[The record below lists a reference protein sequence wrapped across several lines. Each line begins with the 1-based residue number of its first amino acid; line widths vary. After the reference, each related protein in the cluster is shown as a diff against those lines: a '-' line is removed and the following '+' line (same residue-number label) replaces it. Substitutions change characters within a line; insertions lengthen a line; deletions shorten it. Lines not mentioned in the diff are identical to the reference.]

1 MLNTLDADETLFIAS
16 VAVTVKELSPSDNSE
31 LGVIENI
38 PVVASAVV
46 VPRDT
51 SPLNSSTVL
60 PDSAVPIIIGVVLLV
75 VVSVVVNV
83 GAAGAVVS
91 TVRFNA
97 LDAAEIFPIAS
108 VAVTVKA

>member
-1 MLNTLDADETLFIAS
+1 MLNALDAAETLFIAS

-38 PVVASAVV
+38 PVVTSAVV

-51 SPLNSSTVL
+51 SPLSSSTVL
-60 PDSAVPIIIGVVLLV
+60 PASAVPMMIGVVSLV

-91 TVRFNA
+91 TVKLNA
-97 LDAAEIFPIAS
+97 LDAEEVFPAAS
-108 VAVTVKA
+108 VALTVKA

>member
-1 MLNTLDADETLFIAS
+1 MLNTLDAVETLFIAS

-46 VPRDT
+46 VPRVA
-51 SPLNSSTVL
+51 SPLSSSTVL
-60 PDSAVPIIIGVVLLV
+60 PASAVPIIIGVVSLV
-75 VVSVVVNV
+75 VVSAVVNV

-91 TVRFNA
+91 IVMLSA
-97 LDAAEIFPIAS
+97 LDAAEIFPAAS
-108 VAVTVKA
+108 FAVTVKA

>member
-1 MLNTLDADETLFIAS
+1 MLNALDAAETLFIAS

-51 SPLNSSTVL
+51 SPLSSSTVL
-60 PDSAVPIIIGVVLLV
+60 PASAVPMMIGVVSLV

-91 TVRFNA
+91 TVMLNA
-97 LDAAEIFPIAS
+97 LDAEEVFPAAS
-108 VAVTVKA
+108 VAVTVKE

>member
-1 MLNTLDADETLFIAS
+1 MLSVLDAEEVFPTSS
-16 VAVTVKELSPSDNSE
+16 VAVTVKEFNPSDKSE

-46 VPRDT
+46 VPRDA
-51 SPLNSSTVL
+51 SPLSSSTVL
-60 PDSAVPIIIGVVLLV
+60 PASATPSIAGVGSLVKDVVVVIIGF
-75 VVSVVVNV
+75 
-83 GAAGAVVS
+83 AGAIVS

-97 LDAAEIFPIAS
+97 LDAAEIFPAVS

>member
-38 PVVASAVV
+38 PVVPSAVA
-46 VPRDT
+46 VPRE
-51 SPLNSSTVL
+51 SLPLNSSTVL
-60 PDSAVPIIIGVVLLV
+60 PASAVPMIIGVVSLV

-91 TVRFNA
+91 TVMLSA
-97 LDAAEIFPIAS
+97 LDAEEVFPAAS

>member
-1 MLNTLDADETLFIAS
+1 MLNALDAAETLFIAS

-38 PVVASAVV
+38 PVVPSAVV

-60 PDSAVPIIIGVVLLV
+60 PASAIPSIVGVASFVSDV
-75 VVSVVVNV
+75 VVIID
-83 GAAGAVVS
+83 GLPGAVAS
-91 TVRFNA
+91 TVIDKA
-97 LDAAEIFPIAS
+97 SDAAEIFPAAS
-108 VAVTVKA
+108 VAVTVKE

>member
-1 MLNTLDADETLFIAS
+1 MLSVLDAEEVFPTSS
-16 VAVTVKELSPSDNSE
+16 VAVTVKEFSPSDNSE

-51 SPLNSSTVL
+51 SPLSSCTVL
-60 PDSAVPIIIGVVLLV
+60 PASAVPIIIGVVSLV

-91 TVRFNA
+91 TVMLSA
-97 LDAAEIFPIAS
+97 LDAAEIFPAAS

>member
-1 MLNTLDADETLFIAS
+1 MLNALDAAETLFIAS

-31 LGVIENI
+31 PGVIENI

-51 SPLNSSTVL
+51 SPLSSSTVL
-60 PDSAVPIIIGVVLLV
+60 PASAVPMMIGVVSLV
-75 VVSVVVNV
+75 VVSVVVNI

-91 TVRFNA
+91 TVMLNA
-97 LDAAEIFPIAS
+97 LDAEEVFPAAS

>member
-1 MLNTLDADETLFIAS
+1 MSTVRFNALDAAEIFPASS
-16 VAVTVKELSPSDNSE
+16 VAVTVKEFSPSDNSE

-60 PDSAVPIIIGVVLLV
+60 PASAIPSIVGVASFVSDV
-75 VVSVVVNV
+75 VVIID
-83 GAAGAVVS
+83 GLPGAVVS
-91 TVRFNA
+91 IVIDKA
-97 LDAAEIFPIAS
+97 SDASEVFPATS
-108 VAVTVKA
+108 